1 MAGFCGT
8 ILLAFAAFIPLEAMC
23 GCVEGAAG
31 PAGVAEAAPP
41 ARVDRAPRGSEGAA
55 LPDTIADEEKPE
67 ARPVKSVSP
76 KGAVLRSAL
85 YPGWGQLSNGKPYK
99 ACVVFG
105 VEVYFAGVA
114 VLAGRRAQDLLD
126 RSRFA
131 VSEVELADLERRYE
145 EYIER
150 RNAYLWWLGAAVL
163 YSMLDA
169 YVDAGLADVEEGLDK
184 PAPIFLES
192 SAGDDGSL
200 RLGIGARF

>member
-8 ILLAFAAFIPLEAMC
+8 ILLASVAFIPFEGAC
-23 GCVEGAAG
+23 AGVDGAAG
-31 PAGVAEAAPP
+31 PDRVAEAAPQADVDQ
-41 ARVDRAPRGSEGAA
+41 ARRGSEGTAR
-55 LPDTIADEEKPE
+55 PDTIADEEVPE
-67 ARPVKSVSP
+67 ARPVKRISP

-105 VEVYFAGVA
+105 VEVYFVGVA

-126 RSRFA
+126 RSRFV
-131 VSEVELADLERRYE
+131 VSESELGDLERRYE
-145 EYIER
+145 EYIDR
-150 RNAYLWWLGAAVL
+150 RNAYLWWLGAAIL

-184 PAPIFLES
+184 PAPVFLES
-192 SAGDDGSL
+192 SAGEDGSL